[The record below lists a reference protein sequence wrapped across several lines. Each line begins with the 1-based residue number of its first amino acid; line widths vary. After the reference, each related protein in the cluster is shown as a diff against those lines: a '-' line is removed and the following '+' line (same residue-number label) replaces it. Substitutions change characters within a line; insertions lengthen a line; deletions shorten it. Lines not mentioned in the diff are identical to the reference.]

1 MPRELL
7 TIEVSRATTRQA
19 LLRLSGELDFDTAP
33 ELTRVAN
40 QVRAGGHDELT
51 VDLTDVTL
59 CDSSGLSAIVVL
71 YRSGARTVRL
81 TGMNDQ
87 VQQLLTRT
95 GLAELLAGP
104 RPGER
109 EAAERSAPDDGTHE
123 VG

>member
-7 TIEVSRATTRQA
+7 TIEVSRVTPGHA
-19 LLRLSGELDFDTAP
+19 LLRLAGELDFDTAP
-33 ELTRVAN
+33 ELVRVAN
-40 QVRAGGHDELT
+40 QARAEGHDEFTL
-51 VDLTDVTL
+51 DLTDVTL

-81 TGMNDQ
+81 TGMNER

-104 RPGER
+104 RP
-109 EAAERSAPDDGTHE
+109 AERADGSAPADGTRD

>member
-7 TIEVSRATTRQA
+7 TIEVSRVAPRQA
-19 LLRLSGELDFDTAP
+19 LLRLAGELDFDTAP
-33 ELTRVAN
+33 DLVRVAK
-40 QVRAGGHDELT
+40 QVRAEGYDEVT

-81 TGMNDQ
+81 TGMNNQ
-87 VQQLLTRT
+87 VQQLLSRT

-109 EAAERSAPDDGTHE
+109 DAGGSVPDDGAHE